1 MSVHGKVQAALRQGT
16 LQRPARCQDCDRR
29 VPLVAHHD
37 DYSKPLEI
45 RWLCRSCH
53 RSWHAQFGAGLNAT
67 GVAPVSIRLPESM
80 HDRLRESAE
89 ANERTV
95 SQEARLAIS
104 RHVEAESAKAAA

>member
-1 MSVHGKVQAALRQGT
+1 MRRKRNIPKGVSVISL
-16 LQRPARCQDCDRR
+16 
-29 VPLVAHHD
+29 
-37 DYSKPLEI
+37 
-45 RWLCRSCH
+45 
-53 RSWHAQFGAGLNAT
+53 
-67 GVAPVSIRLPESM
+67 RLPEAM